1 MIRPARPAS
10 TICLLRDG
18 RAGLEVL
25 MVQRG
30 LTARFMGGAWV
41 FPGGMVDD
49 LDSGDLARGV
59 VSGSAA
65 EAELRWIRAGL
76 RELAEEVRIWI
87 TTDGAVVPPDG
98 WLHDAEVYEEARDRG
113 HRFDADRAAYFA
125 NWITPTM
132 IPVRFDTRFF
142 AVEVGHDAVPEPDPR
157 ELADAEWLA
166 PDAAMDMARNG
177 ERTIPFPTMKT
188 LEHIGRF
195 STAAEFMD
203 HARALDIVPPILPR
217 GRISEDGSIEVVLPG
232 EPGYDELGDAEPNSG
247 ALSKAARAAQAGGH
261 LTEVVDRES

>member
-1 MIRPARPAS
+1 
-10 TICLLRDG
+10 LLRDG
-18 RAGLEVL
+18 KVGLEVL

-49 LDSGDLARGV
+49 LDSGDLARAV
-59 VSGSAA
+59 VSGTAA
-65 EAELRWIRAGL
+65 EGELRWIRAGL

-87 TTDGAVVPPDG
+87 TTDGTAVPPDG
-98 WLHDAEVYEEARDRG
+98 WLRDAAVYEMARERRL
-113 HRFDADRAAYFA
+113 RFDADRAAYFA

-142 AVEVGHDAVPEPDPR
+142 AVEVGHDVVAEPDPR

-166 PDAAMDMARNG
+166 PAFGLESARSR
-177 ERTIPFPTMKT
+177 ERIIPFPTMKT

-195 STAAEFMD
+195 SSAAEFMG
-203 HARALDIVPPILPR
+203 HARELDIVPPIRPR
-217 GRISEDGSIEVVLPG
+217 GRISEDGSVEVVLPG
-232 EPGYDELGDAEPNSG
+232 EPGYEELGDAEPNSA
-247 ALSKAARAAQAGGH
+247 ALSNAAHAAQAGGH
-261 LTEVVDRES
+261 LAEVADRES